1 LKLANW
7 RFYFVQTVLAALVL
21 LVVWRV
27 VSLQVLDKDFLID
40 QGTSR
45 WQRIEVVN
53 APRGMLTDRH
63 GEPVAVST
71 PVVSVWAD
79 PRELREED
87 LPALAEAA
95 QVSVRTLAAR
105 RQQHRAFMY
114 VSRHLAPEVAD
125 RILDRGIAGVY
136 GLTEYKRFYPAGEVA
151 AHVVGFTDVD
161 DHGQEGVELAFENEL
176 SSEPG
181 RKEVI
186 RDLLGRAVRDV
197 GELQAPQSG
206 RDLSLTIDLR
216 LQYLAYRELK
226 KAVTQYGA
234 RGGSVVVM
242 DVATGDVLAMVNQPG
257 YNPNDRSQLLP
268 ASTRNRAMTDQFEP
282 GSVMKPLSMATA
294 LSSGLFSPTDVIDT
308 SPGYLRLGE
317 YTIRD
322 FRNYGQLDMTGII
335 TKSSNVGMARVAMQ
349 LDGQQMWETYYGLG
363 LGQTTGIG
371 YPGEATGRL
380 PNPLNWRPVEQ
391 GAISYGY
398 GLAVTPLQL
407 AQAYAT
413 LANDGRRVNA
423 RILLDTPVQ
432 PGEQVVSPEVSR
444 EVLTMMETV
453 VTPVGTARRAA
464 LDWYSV
470 AGKTGTVHKVGAQG
484 YEDEKYISSFVGI
497 APAHD
502 PQVVTV
508 VVINEPPPDH
518 YYGGEVPAPVFRGI
532 MNQALPLLGI
542 EPDRIPAQARL
553 QEAGS

>member
-1 LKLANW
+1 MLANW

-21 LVVWRV
+21 LVLWRV

-79 PRELREED
+79 PRELREQD
-87 LPALAEAA
+87 LPVLAEVA
-95 QVSVRTLAAR
+95 QVPLRTLAAR

-114 VSRHLAPEVAD
+114 ISRHLAPEVAEK
-125 RILDRGIAGVY
+125 ILDRDIAGVY

-176 SSEPG
+176 RSEPG

-197 GELQAPQSG
+197 GELQAPQPG

-226 KAVTQYGA
+226 KAVTQFGA

-257 YNPNDRSQLLP
+257 FNPNDRAQLLP
-268 ASTRNRAMTDQFEP
+268 AATRNRAMTDQFEP

-322 FRNYGQLDMTGII
+322 FRNYGQLDLTGII

-349 LDGQQMWETYYGLG
+349 LDGQQMWETFYDLG

-371 YPGEATGRL
+371 YPGEVTGRL
-380 PNPLNWRPVEQ
+380 PNPLSWRPVEQ
-391 GAISYGY
+391 GAMSYGY

-432 PGEQVVSPEVSR
+432 PGEQVVSSEVAH
-444 EVLTMMETV
+444 EVLSMMETV
-453 VTPVGTARRAA
+453 VTPAGTGSRAA

-508 VVINEPPPDH
+508 VVINEPPADH

-542 EPDRIPAQARL
+542 QPDRIPAQARL

>member
-1 LKLANW
+1 MLANW
-7 RFYFVQTVLAALVL
+7 RFYFVQTVLAALVA

-27 VSLQVLDKDFLID
+27 VSLQVLNKDFLID

-45 WQRIEVVN
+45 WQRIEVIN

-95 QVSVRTLAAR
+95 DVSVRTLAAR

-114 VSRHLAPEVAD
+114 VSRHLAPEVAE
-125 RILDRGIAGVY
+125 RILDRDIAGVY

-161 DHGQEGVELAFENEL
+161 DHGQEGVELAYESQL
-176 SSEPG
+176 RSEPG

-197 GELQAPQSG
+197 GELQAPQPG

-226 KAVTQYGA
+226 KAVTQHGA

-257 YNPNDRSQLLP
+257 FNPNDRAQLIP
-268 ASTRNRAMTDQFEP
+268 AATRNRAMTDQLEP

-294 LSSGLFSPTDVIDT
+294 LASGQFSATDEIDT

-322 FRNYGQLDMTGII
+322 FRNYGVMPMTGII
-335 TKSSNVGMARVAMQ
+335 TKSSNVGMAKVAMQ
-349 LDGQQMWETYYGLG
+349 LDGQQMWETFYNFG

-391 GAISYGY
+391 GALSYGY

-423 RILLDTPVQ
+423 RILMDTPVQ
-432 PGEQVVSPEVSR
+432 PGEQVVSSEVAHQ
-444 EVLTMMETV
+444 VLTMMETV
-453 VTPVGTARRAA
+453 VTPAGTGSRAA

-470 AGKTGTVHKVGAQG
+470 AGKTGTVHKVGERG
-484 YEDEKYISSFVGI
+484 YEDQKYVSSFVGI
-497 APAHD
+497 APAND
-502 PQVVTV
+502 PQIVTV
-508 VVINEPPPDH
+508 VIINEPPSDQ

-532 MNQALPLLGI
+532 MNQALPLLGVQ
-542 EPDRIPAQARL
+542 PDRIPAQARL
-553 QEAGS
+553 QEGGL

>member
-1 LKLANW
+1 MLANW
-7 RFYFVQTVLAALVL
+7 RFYFVQTVLGALVL

-87 LPALAEAA
+87 LPALAQAA

-114 VSRHLAPEVAD
+114 VSRHLAPEVAEQ
-125 RILDRGIAGVY
+125 ILDLGIAGVY

-161 DHGQEGVELAFENEL
+161 DHGQEGVELAYENEL
-176 SSEPG
+176 RSEPG

-234 RGGSVVVM
+234 RGGSAVVM

-257 YNPNDRSQLLP
+257 FNPNDRAQLLP

-294 LSSGLFSPTDVIDT
+294 LSSGQFSPTDVIDT

-349 LDGQQMWETYYGLG
+349 LDGQQMWETFYGLG

-380 PNPLNWRPVEQ
+380 PNPLSWHPVEQ
-391 GAISYGY
+391 GAMSYGY

-432 PGEQVVSPEVSR
+432 PGEQVVSPEVAHQ
-444 EVLTMMETV
+444 VLAMMETV
-453 VTPVGTARRAA
+453 VTPAGTGSRAA

-484 YEDEKYISSFVGI
+484 YEDQKYISSFVGI
-497 APAHD
+497 APADD
-502 PQVVTV
+502 PQVITV
-508 VVINEPPPDH
+508 VVINEPPTDH

-542 EPDRIPAQARL
+542 APDRIPAQARL

>member
-1 LKLANW
+1 MLANW
-7 RFYFVQTVLAALVL
+7 RFYFVQTVLGALVL

-95 QVSVRTLAAR
+95 EVPVRTLAAR

-114 VSRHLAPEVAD
+114 VSRHLAPEVAE

-161 DHGQEGVELAFENEL
+161 DHGQEGVELAYENEL

-234 RGGSVVVM
+234 RGGSAVVM

-257 YNPNDRSQLLP
+257 FNPNDRAQLLP

-294 LSSGLFSPTDVIDT
+294 LSSGQFSATDVIDT

-322 FRNYGQLDMTGII
+322 FRNYGTLDMTGII

-349 LDGQQMWETYYGLG
+349 LDGQQMWETFYGLG

-391 GAISYGY
+391 GAMSYGY

-432 PGEQVVSPEVSR
+432 PGEQVVSPEVAQQ
-444 EVLTMMETV
+444 VLAMMETV
-453 VTPVGTARRAA
+453 VTPAGTGSRAA

-497 APAHD
+497 APAQD
-502 PQVVTV
+502 PQVITV

-542 EPDRIPAQARL
+542 APDRIPAQARL
-553 QEAGS
+553 QEVGS

>member
-1 LKLANW
+1 MLANW
-7 RFYFVQTVLAALVL
+7 RFYFVQTVLAALVA

-87 LPALAEAA
+87 LPTLAEAA
-95 QVSVRTLAAR
+95 DVPVRTLAAR

-114 VSRHLAPEVAD
+114 VSRHLSPEAAE
-125 RILDRGIAGVY
+125 RILDYDIAGVY

-161 DHGQEGVELAFENEL
+161 DQGQEGVELAFENQL
-176 SSEPG
+176 RSEPG

-197 GELQAPQSG
+197 GELQAPEPG

-226 KAVTQYGA
+226 KAVTQFGA
-234 RGGSVVVM
+234 RGGSAVVM

-257 YNPNDRSQLLP
+257 FNPNDRSQLLP
-268 ASTRNRAMTDQFEP
+268 VATRNRAMTDQFEP

-294 LSSGLFSPTDVIDT
+294 LDSGQFVPTDVIDT

-322 FRNYGQLDMTGII
+322 FRNYGRLDLTGII

-349 LDGQQMWETYYGLG
+349 LDGQQMWETFYGLG

-391 GAISYGY
+391 GALSYGY

-423 RILLDTPVQ
+423 RILLDTPVR
-432 PGEQVVSPEVSR
+432 PGEQVVSPEVAH

-453 VTPVGTARRAA
+453 VTPAGTGSRAA

-470 AGKTGTVHKVGAQG
+470 AGKTGTVHKVGEQG
-484 YEDEKYISSFVGI
+484 YEDQKYISSFVGI

-508 VVINEPPPDH
+508 VVINEPPTDH

-542 EPDRIPAQARL
+542 QPDRIPAQARL
-553 QEAGS
+553 ESGS

>member
-1 LKLANW
+1 MLANW
-7 RFYFVQTVLAALVL
+7 RFYFVQTVLAALL
-21 LVVWRV
+21 LVVVWRV

-79 PRELREED
+79 PRELREAD

-95 QVSVRTLAAR
+95 QVSLRTLTAR

-114 VSRHLAPEVAD
+114 VSRHLAPEVAE

-161 DHGQEGVELAFENEL
+161 DHGQEGVELAYENEL
-176 SSEPG
+176 RSEPG

-197 GELQAPQSG
+197 GELQAPQAG

-234 RGGSVVVM
+234 LGGSAVVM

-257 YNPNDRSQLLP
+257 FNPNDRAQLLP

-294 LSSGLFSPTDVIDT
+294 LSSGEFSATDVIDT
-308 SPGYLRLGE
+308 SPGYLQLGE

-349 LDGQQMWETYYGLG
+349 LDGQQMWEIFYGLG

-391 GAISYGY
+391 GALSYGY

-432 PGEQVVSPEVSR
+432 PGEQVVSPEVSQQ
-444 EVLTMMETV
+444 VLTMMETV
-453 VTPVGTARRAA
+453 VTPAGTGSRAA

-470 AGKTGTVHKVGAQG
+470 AGKTGTVHKVGSQG
-484 YEDEKYISSFVGI
+484 YEDQKYISTFVGI
-497 APAHD
+497 APAHN

-508 VVINEPPPDH
+508 VVINEPPADH

-542 EPDRIPAQARL
+542 QPDRIPAQARL